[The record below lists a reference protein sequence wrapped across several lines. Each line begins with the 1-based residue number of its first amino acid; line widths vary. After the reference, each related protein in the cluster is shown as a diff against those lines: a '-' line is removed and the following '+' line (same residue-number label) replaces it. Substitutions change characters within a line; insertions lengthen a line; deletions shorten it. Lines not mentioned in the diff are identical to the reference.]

1 MICDCILNL
10 GMCNLYC
17 IWMPDYFHSLKSD
30 LLSVSRATALHQEPI
45 EARFFEPWFAA
56 HLVSTHHVK
65 QNQGET
71 RKPGAVNCLAHI
83 DKRNKETRAALDV
96 YDCFYTRRK
105 PERPERHSKTQ
116 TNKCSLWS
124 KLHHSF
130 HSICRLRPVSHL
142 AALLSHSDFFSF
154 EFNRCFA
161 SSFPHFLVEFVH

>member
-30 LLSVSRATALHQEPI
+30 LLSVSWATALHQEPI

-83 DKRNKETRAALDV
+83 DKRNKDKEQPWMFMTVSTHGENPRDLRDTAKHKQINVHFGL
-96 YDCFYTRRK
+96 
-105 PERPERHSKTQ
+105 S
-116 TNKCSLWS
+116 
-124 KLHHSF
+124 
-130 HSICRLRPVSHL
+130 SIIHFTVFADWDQFLTWLLCCHIQIFF
-142 AALLSHSDFFSF
+142 LLSLTDVLLPV
-154 EFNRCFA
+154 
-161 SSFPHFLVEFVH
+161 FPTF